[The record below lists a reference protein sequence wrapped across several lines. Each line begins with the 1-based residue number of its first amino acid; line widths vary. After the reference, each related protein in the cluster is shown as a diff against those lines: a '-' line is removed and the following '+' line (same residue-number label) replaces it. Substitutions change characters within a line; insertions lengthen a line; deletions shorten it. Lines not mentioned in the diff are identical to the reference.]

1 MPAAQAPTTCGVR
14 CEAPLERSSRWTPT
28 CPPPPFSKT
37 RVLLSVQVR
46 VPRCRCSRGREDGAG
61 AWPPLPPAAPRW
73 PAAREAPL
81 EQVGGFAPSAGGRGP
96 GQTCPRPPSAVRS
109 GRLRGAGLSLAA
121 PCSAAPGCRRTAR
134 SAPGRPPVPA
144 WSVARVMRAVD
155 AVPRLCVLSPFRA
168 PGSDVPRDVGAAVP
182 AHRGGAERSSD
193 RRLRRGF
200 ARRGS

>member
-1 MPAAQAPTTCGVR
+1 MAEGTVPAAQAPTTCGVR

-37 RVLLSVQVR
+37 RVPLSVQVR

-96 GQTCPRPPSAVRS
+96 GQTCPRPPSPFRSPARCWAVVGGAVLCCPRVPADGALCTS
-109 GRLRGAGLSLAA
+109 SAPCPRAERGTCRACCGRGALALCFESLPSAGL
-121 PCSAAPGCRRTAR
+121 RR
-134 SAPGRPPVPA
+134 APGRG
-144 WSVARVMRAVD
+144 
-155 AVPRLCVLSPFRA
+155 CCG
-168 PGSDVPRDVGAAVP
+168 PGSQ
-182 AHRGGAERSSD
+182 GGCGTVE
-193 RRLRRGF
+193 
-200 ARRGS
+200 